1 VRLEGCQGSDGGLAA
16 VKTATLGTGPIL
28 LKRIDRVHGERS
40 AFSAGVNG
48 NQEKP
53 ESARRP
59 APRSGSRGV
68 DLGMLAGIG
77 IAAIALVVGIA
88 VTGVSAHYFFQPT
101 GLLIVVGGTLGVTLI
116 TTPPSA
122 LFRALRRTLNLFST
136 EDSPNPEDL
145 IEEIVSYAKIARIK
159 GLLAIEPNIDQVSHG
174 FLKEALLL
182 AMDTK
187 ERVELRTDLENKI
200 RHGERQSEAA
210 AKVLEV
216 AGGFAPTI
224 GVMGTVVGLI
234 DVLRQFSS
242 LSTVASGVGAAFT
255 STIYG
260 LALANLVLL
269 PAAQRIR
276 ARATETF
283 DLQELM
289 MEGALCLFD
298 GIHSMQVRQRLQSFL
313 NAVPAGER
321 PMRALESA
329 METGQL

>member
-1 VRLEGCQGSDGGLAA
+1 MTAERHTREVKRTKPARAASHLDLGMIAGIVLAA
-16 VKTATLGTGPIL
+16 V
-28 LKRIDRVHGERS
+28 
-40 AFSAGVNG
+40 
-48 NQEKP
+48 
-53 ESARRP
+53 
-59 APRSGSRGV
+59 
-68 DLGMLAGIG
+68 
-77 IAAIALVVGIA
+77 ALVAGIA

-101 GLLIVVGGTLGVTLI
+101 GLLVVVGGTIGVTLI
-116 TTPPSA
+116 TTPAGA
-122 LFRALRRTLNLFST
+122 LFRTLRRTLSLFSA
-136 EDSPNPEDL
+136 ENSPPPQQL

-159 GLLAIEPNIDQVSHG
+159 GLLAIEPAIEKVSHG
-174 FLKEALLL
+174 FLREALLL
-182 AMDTK
+182 AMDTR
-187 ERVELRTDLENKI
+187 ERVELETDLENKI
-200 RHGERQSEAA
+200 RHSERQSEAA

-242 LSTVASGVGAAFT
+242 LVAVASGVGAAFT

-276 ARATETF
+276 ARAAETF

-289 MEGALCLFD
+289 AEGALCLFD

-313 NAVPAGER
+313 NAVPTRER
-321 PMRALESA
+321 SLRALESA
-329 METGQL
+329 MEAGQS